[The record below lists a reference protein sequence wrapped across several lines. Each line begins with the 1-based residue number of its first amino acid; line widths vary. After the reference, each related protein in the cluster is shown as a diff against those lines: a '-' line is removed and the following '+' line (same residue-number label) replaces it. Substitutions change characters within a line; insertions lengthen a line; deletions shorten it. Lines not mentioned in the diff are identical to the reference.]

1 LLSIAE
7 TRATGVTRKQRG
19 TGTLGAEY
27 RATAPRDQKCQFPT
41 RRGLACGNPA
51 NYWVDDLWSCSRDHR
66 GNTWS
71 STAIR
76 PAAGRAS
83 RSTVENGTSDVQ
95 NGAPA
100 TATPLISAAGLRA
113 AEVDIGSDWLE
124 PLAPDAPVSSR
135 LLPTGVAVPV
145 VRMEFIPWSGPPLG
159 MAEDCNKRGG
169 RVTGKAD
176 DLSCAE
182 VEIVRRLRRA
192 GWDAYWVSAFRCGE
206 QRWGAYRLAPST
218 LPVQVRDLEARVG
231 VGDNGR
237 PDVVAWTGQRVLYLE
252 SKGPTDRLR
261 SGQIAW
267 MTAMLGAGRG
277 TAHVAIVSWT
287 FAPTTSPGR

>member
-1 LLSIAE
+1 MGGEA
-7 TRATGVTRKQRG
+7 TRKQRG
-19 TGTLGAEY
+19 TRILGAEY

-41 RRGLACGNPA
+41 RQGLACANPA
-51 NYWVDDLWSCSRDHR
+51 NYRVDDLWSCSRDHR

-71 STAIR
+71 SAAIR
-76 PAAGRAS
+76 PAVGRAS
-83 RSTVENGTSDVQ
+83 RSTVENGASDVQ

-100 TATPLISAAGLRA
+100 AAPPRISAAGLRA

-124 PLAPDAPVSSR
+124 ALAPDAPVSSHP
-135 LLPTGVAVPV
+135 LSNGNAIPV

-206 QRWGAYRLAPST
+206 RRWGAYRLAPNT
-218 LPVQVRDLEARVG
+218 LPAQVRDLEARVG

-252 SKGPTDRLR
+252 SKGPGDRLKP
-261 SGQIAW
+261 GQIAW
-267 MTAMLGAGRG
+267 MTAMLGPGRG

-287 FAPTTSPGR
+287 FAPTTSPRR